1 MYPGNWRAAFLF
13 LLVPTALEEGLG
25 FNSRWLVVVTN
36 LDWASVPFWCLKM
49 AYIKVSV
56 MAKQKKERECFYHH
70 IISKKWA
77 LEQVF
82 LEFSVR
88 ASSFS
93 ATARKQALRV
103 NSLYH
108 QGEQRHKIHLD
119 EKSSVLGCTLYGL
132 VCHYQSDSQ
141 DWAEDQTILG
151 SNIVFSILGG
161 YRSCWWWRKTLNPGS
176 RLCCF

>member
-1 MYPGNWRAAFLF
+1 
-13 LLVPTALEEGLG
+13 
-25 FNSRWLVVVTN
+25 
-36 LDWASVPFWCLKM
+36 
-49 AYIKVSV
+49 

-103 NSLYH
+103 NSPWRTLK
-108 QGEQRHKIHLD
+108 RHKIHLD
-119 EKSSVLGCTLYGL
+119 ENSSVLVKIGRRIKDPHFGFEHCLFQGIEAADDEEKL
-132 VCHYQSDSQ
+132 
-141 DWAEDQTILG
+141 
-151 SNIVFSILGG
+151 SILVRG
-161 YRSCWWWRKTLNPGS
+161 YAASKLSSLSRQEGHSSVWGCRIFKVGS
-176 RLCCF
+176 TACYRGTTDGSEKRISRRAGPFNL

>member
-1 MYPGNWRAAFLF
+1 
-13 LLVPTALEEGLG
+13 
-25 FNSRWLVVVTN
+25 
-36 LDWASVPFWCLKM
+36 M
-49 AYIKVSV
+49 AYINVSV

-103 NSLYH
+103 NSPWRTLK
-108 QGEQRHKIHLD
+108 RHKIHLD
-119 EKSSVLGCTLYGL
+119 ENSSVLGCTLYGL
-132 VCHYQSDSQ
+132 VCHYQSYSQ
-141 DWAEDQTILG
+141 DWAEDQ
-151 SNIVFSILGG
+151 
-161 YRSCWWWRKTLNPGS
+161 RSPFWVRTLSFPS
-176 RLCCF
+176 